1 MKTASFF
8 TYQGRGRISIARYA
22 PRNTPAGYRTFRALA
37 PGEWFNKVPKDRYR
51 ELYTRDVLGV
61 LDPKTTV
68 DALEALAGEAEPVLL
83 CWERPP
89 FTEDN
94 WCHRRMVAEW
104 FADTLGLSVPE
115 LEPAK
120 QQTALFGGTVR

>member
-8 TYQGRGRISIARYA
+8 TYQGPGRISIARYA

-37 PGEWFNKVPKDRYR
+37 PGEWFNKVTEERYR
-51 ELYTRDVLGV
+51 ELYFAEVLGV
-61 LDPKTTV
+61 LDPRVTLDTLC
-68 DALEALAGEAEPVLL
+68 DLAAGAEPVLL

-89 FTEDN
+89 FTADN

-104 FADTLGLSVPE
+104 FGEKLGIDLPE
-115 LEPAK
+115 VQVSPK
-120 QQTALFGGTVR
+120 QTALF